1 VAHAGALA
9 AQPCNAQH
17 LILHNVPSRRTV
29 PHGLDQAMSEPKTKA
44 TAASVEGFLAQ
55 QPAARRADCEMLV
68 QLMREATGEPP
79 TMWGASIVGF
89 GRYAQAR
96 SDGKSFEWPVVGFS
110 PRKNELTLYLMQS
123 FAGNDDLLVRLGK
136 HRTGKACLYIKRLA
150 NVDLAVLRELVAGSV
165 AAMASKRVRSD

>member
-1 VAHAGALA
+1 
-9 AQPCNAQH
+9 
-17 LILHNVPSRRTV
+17 
-29 PHGLDQAMSEPKTKA
+29 MSEPKTKA

-110 PRKNELTLYLMQS
+110 PRKNDLTLYLMQG
-123 FAGNDDLLVRLGK
+123 FAGSEGLLARLGK

-150 NVDLAVLRELVAGSV
+150 DVDLEVLRELVAGSV
-165 AAMASKRVRSD
+165 AAMASKRVGSG

>member
-1 VAHAGALA
+1 
-9 AQPCNAQH
+9 
-17 LILHNVPSRRTV
+17 
-29 PHGLDQAMSEPKTKA
+29 MSEPKTKA
-44 TAASVEGFLAQ
+44 TAASVEGFLAR

-96 SDGKSFEWPVVGFS
+96 SGGKSFEWPVVGFS
-110 PRKNELTLYLMQS
+110 PRKNDLTLYLMQG
-123 FAGNDDLLVRLGK
+123 FAGSEGLLARLGK

-150 NVDLAVLRELVAGSV
+150 DVDLEVLRELVAGSV
-165 AAMASKRVRSD
+165 AAMASKRVGSG